1 MQTSKPISVK
11 KVAFSTRAAIAA
23 ICYWLCLV
31 HAGSMPEDRLRSACN
46 SIGSVAGTL
55 LGFLVAA
62 LSILAT
68 SSNRRFMDNLV
79 KVGLYARLTNETVA
93 TCVLLLA
100 SVITSAVSQLL
111 EGPDLRSWAC
121 SLCFLFALAI
131 LYVWEAGKR
140 FVSVIRYL

>member
-1 MQTSKPISVK
+1 MQTSRLTLVK
-11 KVAFSTRAAIAA
+11 KAAFSIRVAVASF
-23 ICYWLCLV
+23 CYWFCLAHSGV
-31 HAGSMPEDRLRSACN
+31 VPDDRLRSACN
-46 SIGSVAGTL
+46 SLGSIAGTL

-100 SVITSAVSQLL
+100 CVVTSAVSQML
-111 EGPDLRSWAC
+111 EGQHLQSWAC

-131 LYVWEAGKR
+131 IYVWEAGTR